1 MDTIVGKN
9 GKGDILTLV
18 ERTMFFL
25 HDAKTAQREKCKRAF
40 KNRLRY
46 TAAIQKE
53 HIHSITV
60 NNGSEFADH

>member
-18 ERTMFFL
+18 ERTMFFCMMQKL
-25 HDAKTAQREKCKRAF
+25 PKGKNAKEHSKIVYDILLPYK
-40 KNRLRY
+40 
-46 TAAIQKE
+46 KE

-60 NNGSEFADH
+60 DNGSEFADH